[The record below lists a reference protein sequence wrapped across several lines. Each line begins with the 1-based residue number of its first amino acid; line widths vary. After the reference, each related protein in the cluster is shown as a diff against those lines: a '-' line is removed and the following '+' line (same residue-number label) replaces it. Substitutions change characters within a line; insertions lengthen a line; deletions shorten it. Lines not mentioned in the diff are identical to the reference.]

1 MAAEH
6 CLETWFEFS
15 NFSGLIQIQEI
26 SYVVCIAS
34 SQQCLSICGRILL
47 QALQLICSIPQCTIK
62 NLIHFEFEETNFR
75 RPIKSYQNGSIRV
88 NFLVFGSWI
97 LAILCALPMVILKGT
112 VQIKDVMLNDQ
123 IIEQC
128 YRLEGVRCP
137 KLYLIKLNLSQIFPK
152 NVLYFYHA
160 FHVLTVFYVPLIVIV
175 ICYSLIGLSLKKQIE
190 ERQNLQVK
198 LQSLSIFK
206 Q

>member
-1 MAAEH
+1 M
-6 CLETWFEFS
+6 
-15 NFSGLIQIQEI
+15 
-26 SYVVCIAS
+26 V
-34 SQQCLSICGRILL
+34 
-47 QALQLICSIPQCTIK
+47 K
-62 NLIHFEFEETNFR
+62 NLNTFEFEEISFR

-88 NFLVFGSWI
+88 NFLVFGSWV
-97 LAILCALPMVILKGT
+97 LALLCALPMVVLKGT
-112 VQIKDVMLNDQ
+112 IQIKDVMLDDQ

-137 KLYLIKLNLSQIFPK
+137 KLYLTKLNFFQIFPT

-198 LQSLSIFK
+198 LQLLLMLE